1 MSKSGATAFV
11 SVMLLVVGVV
21 GFGLSVLWGK
31 ITGRDM
37 DRDTILFLVKM
48 WGGIVLVFS
57 RSKLHRV
64 AAGRLFGGG
73 LAACGATFH
82 RG

>member
-11 SVMLLVVGVV
+11 SVMLLAVGVV

-48 WGGIVLVFS
+48 WGGIVAVFLVLNFI
-57 RSKLHRV
+57 V
-64 AAGRLFGGG
+64 
-73 LAACGATFH
+73 
-82 RG
+82 

>member
-48 WGGIVLVFS
+48 WGGIVLFFWS
-57 RSKLHRV
+57 
-64 AAGRLFGGG
+64 
-73 LAACGATFH
+73 
-82 RG
+82 

>member
-11 SVMLLVVGVV
+11 SVMILAVGIV

-48 WGGIVLVFS
+48 WGGIVLVF
-57 RSKLHRV
+57 LV
-64 AAGRLFGGG
+64 LNFIV
-73 LAACGATFH
+73 
-82 RG
+82 

>member
-48 WGGIVLVFS
+48 WGGIVLFFLVLNFI
-57 RSKLHRV
+57 V
-64 AAGRLFGGG
+64 
-73 LAACGATFH
+73 
-82 RG
+82 

>member
-31 ITGRDM
+31 MTGRDM
-37 DRDTILFLVKM
+37 DRDTILFLVKL
-48 WGGIVLVFS
+48 WGGIVVVFLVLNFI
-57 RSKLHRV
+57 V
-64 AAGRLFGGG
+64 
-73 LAACGATFH
+73 
-82 RG
+82 

>member
-11 SVMLLVVGVV
+11 SVMLLAVGVV

-31 ITGRDM
+31 VTGRDM

-48 WGGIVLVFS
+48 WGGIVLVF
-57 RSKLHRV
+57 LV
-64 AAGRLFGGG
+64 LNFIV
-73 LAACGATFH
+73 
-82 RG
+82 